1 MGSCKCV
8 RRLLLLLLLLLFPF
22 HPNNNKRAVI
32 TSFKSQ
38 KIFPN
43 IFTNNQCDQI
53 GQFFKVLGNKFT
65 LKSSPK
71 RLLTF
76 GLFRKR
82 SINVK
87 LLWILFRQLLKKIE
101 QLFKSS
107 IWSHWHGWLI
117 FLCLSSIRFVQRF
130 TFESRQVKILC
141 N

>member
-1 MGSCKCV
+1 MQMCKKASSSFV
-8 RRLLLLLLLLLFPF
+8 VVVVSIPSQQQQKGRHNIFQ
-22 HPNNNKRAVI
+22 I
-32 TSFKSQ
+32 TKS
-38 KIFPN
+38 FPN
-43 IFTNNQCDQI
+43 FFTNNQCDKI